1 MRNDEARQ
9 AQASRTARTAR
20 TAAIIAGVLFAAIA
34 ALHGL
39 WAVGITWPFGD
50 KEALSQTVFG
60 SPASTF
66 PPPVAT
72 LAVTVLLG
80 GAALVVTGRGGVWGG
95 WMPRWVFTAGTWAVA
110 TVLLLRAALYG
121 PAAIGSDDIN
131 RTWELAL
138 FTPLCIL
145 LGLLCVVVAL
155 SDARSRRLSPMP

>member
-9 AQASRTARTAR
+9 AQGSRTAR
-20 TAAIIAGVLFAAIA
+20 TAAITAGVLLAAIA

-80 GAALVVTGRGGVWGG
+80 GAALVVTGRAGVWGG

-145 LGLLCVVVAL
+145 LGLLCVVVAR